1 MKNILKNKKAPDRKC
16 RVRTIFSVLTILGCL
31 TAASATAFAYFGIQK
46 GWGLGRIQGAYYE
59 VGIQGVSGNDYLC
72 GIAYEDSHSF
82 VLSAEGTAS
91 AGYCKVTMDD
101 TDYLTE
107 QITPQA
113 PLTLTVKAAAG
124 TRITFTPQWG
134 SVSTGDGTGKRYQ
147 NGETIEHSHTSFA
160 EYTVAE
166 GAELDQIAQHYGVSE
181 EDILTFNNI
190 TGLIVGGTIRIPGVD
205 PTAAPYE
212 VPTDGEG
219 AQSPVSGGDAETP
232 VSGGDADSGNAETP
246 VSGGD
251 ADSGNAQTP
260 VSSGDAKEPVS
271 GGDAV

>member
-1 MKNILKNKKAPDRKC
+1 LKNILKNKKAPDRKC

-72 GIAYEDSHSF
+72 GMAYEDSHSF

-134 SVSTGDGTGKRYQ
+134 SVSTGDGSVKLYQ
-147 NGETIEHSHTSFA
+147 SGETINHSATSYA

-166 GAELDQIAQHYGVSE
+166 GAELSRIAQHYGVSE

-190 TGLIVGGTIRIPGVD
+190 TGLTEGETIKIPGAASG
-205 PTAAPYE
+205 AAPYE
-212 VPTDGEG
+212 VPADGEG
-219 AQSPVSGGDAETP
+219 AQSPVSGGDADSGNAQPP
-232 VSGGDADSGNAETP
+232 VSGGDADSG
-246 VSGGD
+246 D
-251 ADSGNAQTP
+251 AQTS